1 MEPHPIPQNVTTFQF
16 HLVGDMTLKQ
26 FMYLA
31 AGSGIAYVVFVFFS
45 HDYPYVSWPI
55 IVISAL
61 LGAAFA
67 FLPINSR
74 PLDYW
79 VAAFFKAIYT
89 PTKRA
94 WQKNGK
100 TYAEEP
106 TFNSRL
112 ICLLYTSPS
121 PRD

>member
-31 AGSGIAYVVFVFFS
+31 AGSGIAYVIFVFFS
-45 HDYPYVSWPI
+45 KDYPIVSWPA
-55 IVISAL
+55 IVISAG

-67 FLPINSR
+67 FLPFNSR

-79 VAAFFKAIYT
+79 VAAFFKAIYSL
-89 PTKRA
+89 PLKEPGR
-94 WQKNGK
+94 K
-100 TYAEEP
+100 TAKYIGMNRP
-106 TFNSRL
+106 LTL
-112 ICLLYTSPS
+112 
-121 PRD
+121 D